1 LARRWPTLAPAEKRA
16 LLHALVARID
26 VRAETVEITVRP
38 AALPEIVRPDRDLRR
53 LPVPTDAPTKTLA
66 VSAKVKRTGMETKLL
81 IQGAS
86 GPAHRD
92 KDRSLL
98 RLIGQARRLHD
109 LVMTGY
115 GKTIRQLAAEVG
127 LSPSYFTRIFR
138 LSFLAPEVTRAILQ
152 GRQPPE
158 LTASKLM
165 LAGKLAPAWPDQ
177 RRQLGVD

>member
-1 LARRWPTLAPAEKRA
+1 
-16 LLHALVARID
+16 
-26 VRAETVEITVRP
+26 
-38 AALPEIVRPDRDLRR
+38 
-53 LPVPTDAPTKTLA
+53 
-66 VSAKVKRTGMETKLL
+66 
-81 IQGAS
+81 
-86 GPAHRD
+86 
-92 KDRSLL
+92 LL

-109 LVMTGY
+109 LVMTGF

-165 LAGKLAPAWPDQ
+165 LAGKFAPAWPDQ
-177 RRQLGVD
+177 RRQLGVT